1 MDCPGTT
8 AAGHAVASQ
17 VTTMTVMVVDIRLRT
32 KTRRQ
37 GWRWWSIPF
46 ERGLHREASDLG
58 LSKRGGGNT
67 WDLYTLSFVVVGFI
81 AYNMNPKNNS
91 FVPHNVR

>member
-17 VTTMTVMVVDIRLRT
+17 VTTMTVMVVVVRLRGA

-46 ERGLHREASDLG
+46 ERGLHREASDLVPNI
-58 LSKRGGGNT
+58 RWGGT
-67 WDLYTLSFVVVGFI
+67 TL
-81 AYNMNPKNNS
+81 A
-91 FVPHNVR
+91 